1 MKRNKFLLAGIYSL
15 MSISIY
21 MLSSCHDGLDI
32 KPTSELES
40 EYFESEVRVQNG
52 VGAVYAALA
61 NIYGASDVNNRG
73 HSIFMLPGDD
83 LTPKDG
89 SSELAM
95 EAFSGLNASNGA
107 VERFWKNLYWLI
119 YRANFMLEKIEEP
132 SVRNVYST
140 AELYEYNKGELL
152 FLRAW
157 AFSKLWDYFEK
168 APLQNK
174 RIRTISEA
182 YLPPSAPTEL
192 LDSAIN
198 NLETAA
204 KLLPPPG
211 YWDSKNKGR
220 VFNESAYGLLTKLYV
235 MRARYNKN
243 ENNDYAKAITAFEQ
257 IKTRKL
263 VNFGEN
269 FDYNFEN
276 NDESLFEFQAS
287 HAPESDNPF
296 LDNNFGGNVG
306 TMGAYYHYFTAEW
319 YSTTCGPTQKLIDAF
334 EVGDPRIA
342 ETFTTTPIKEGW
354 TYYKSY
360 VPSMG
365 DSSYVQMI
373 KYINPERSWFEQTWG
388 ISSTNNFR
396 IIRYADVK
404 LMAAEAYLQ
413 TGAQGKALEQVNDVR
428 LRARRSTP
436 DGVES
441 PVPADLPAVTMEDI
455 MNERLRELCGEDGN
469 RWTDLRGWHHAG
481 YINLGNW
488 SAKDFGFP
496 YNAQDFKFDVSVN
509 LLFPIP
515 KAELDRNPKMAL
527 SGNNPG
533 Y

>member
-1 MKRNKFLLAGIYSL
+1 MKLNKFLSLGLCCIAGAL
-15 MSISIY
+15 FQ
-21 MLSSCHDGLDI
+21 SCYDGLDI
-32 KPTSELES
+32 KPTSELEN
-40 EYFESEVRVQNG
+40 EYFETEVRVQNG
-52 VGAVYAALA
+52 VGAVYAALS

-73 HSIFMLPGDD
+73 HSIFMLSGDD

-107 VERFWKNLYWLI
+107 VARYWKNLYWLV

-132 SVRNVYST
+132 VVKAVYVT
-140 AELYEYNKGELL
+140 PDLYEYNRGELL

-157 AFSKLWDYFEK
+157 AFSKLWDYFGK
-168 APLQNK
+168 APLQDK
-174 RIRTISEA
+174 RIRSISDS
-182 YLPPSAPTEL
+182 YLPPSEGTQL
-192 LDSAIN
+192 LDSAIC
-198 NLETAA
+198 NLEEAA
-204 KLLPPPG
+204 KLLPVPG

-243 ENNDYAKAITAFEQ
+243 ADGDYGKAITAFEQ
-257 IKTRKL
+257 IKTRRL
-263 VNFGEN
+263 ITFGEN
-269 FDYNFEN
+269 FDYRHEN

-287 HAPESDNPF
+287 HAPEQDNPF

-306 TMGAYYHYFTAEW
+306 TMGAYYHFFTAEW

-334 EVGDPRIA
+334 EPGDPRIE
-342 ETFTTTPIKEGW
+342 ETFTTEPLKEGW

-360 VPSMG
+360 IPATN
-365 DSSYVQMI
+365 DSSYVQMV
-373 KYINPERSWFEQTWG
+373 KYIRPDRSWFEASWG
-388 ISSTNNFR
+388 ISSTNNYR

-413 TGAQGKALEQVNDVR
+413 NGNSGQALIEVNDVR
-428 LRARRSTP
+428 KRARESTP
-436 DGVES
+436 DGVS
-441 PVPADLPAVTMEDI
+441 SIPADLPSVDMQDI
-455 MNERLRELCGEDGN
+455 MDERLRELCGEDGN
-469 RWTDLRGWHHAG
+469 RWTDLRGWHRAG
-481 YINLGNW
+481 YVRLDNW

-496 YNAQDFKFDVSVN
+496 YNAKDFKFDAKTH

-515 KAELDRNPKMAL
+515 KSELDTNPKMAIA
-527 SGNNPG
+527 GNNNG